1 MKKFMQLA
9 FVGMIVLTGC
19 GKNTG
24 VAPATKVGTNSN
36 QSMDMKTA
44 VNSSMNGSAGII
56 LVYYDGNLFQMNSKL
71 FTDQPASSL
80 LAQNKSINILYES
93 TGFTT
98 VTNAIQG
105 GGPGYNALWQEVDI
119 VFNAGFTPHQFVTDN
134 DILPASMGTNPEITL
149 VPTTEIYRCDIVQ
162 HTKAQ

>member
-1 MKKFMQLA
+1 MKTIFNLA
-9 FVGMIVLTGC
+9 LAGMIVLAGCNKTAMKDIAPVTTGNMTL
-19 GKNTG
+19 NT
-24 VAPATKVGTNSN
+24 THNLNSN
-36 QSMDMKTA
+36 P
-44 VNSSMNGSAGII
+44 NGSGGII

-80 LAQNKSINILYES
+80 LANNKSINILYES
-93 TGFTT
+93 NGFVT

-119 VFNAGFTPHQFVTDN
+119 VFNQGFTPHQFLTDN
-134 DILPASMGTNPEITL
+134 DILPAAAGLHPEITL

-162 HTKAQ
+162 HTKIQ

>member
-1 MKKFMQLA
+1 MKKVILLA
-9 FVGMIVLTGC
+9 LAGMMTLTAC
-19 GKNTG
+19 QKTEM
-24 VAPATKVGTNSN
+24 APAAAKNNLSSQN
-36 QSMDMKTA
+36 
-44 VNSSMNGSAGII
+44 NLSSMNGSAGII

-80 LAQNKSINILYES
+80 LAHNKSINILYES

-119 VFNAGFTPHQFVTDN
+119 VFNTGFTPHQFVSDN
-134 DILPASMGTNPEITL
+134 DILPAAAGSNPEITL
-149 VPTTEIYRCDIVQ
+149 VPTTEIYRCAIIQ
-162 HTKAQ
+162 HTKVQ